1 MRPVINQQNET
12 HSIQVNERFQ
22 FYWMKRFIYR
32 HRLSVIVFFAFKKHH
47 LYDSTKMKTKPATTA
62 KSNRSSSSGGNG
74 ITIKYAKIQQE
85 ARWKFVPLDFTPYG
99 FITQA
104 VVEERFVYYFFFA
117 LFMYFVAQAKV
128 WKQILTVN
136 LDTIW
141 WAYIY
146 ICCSEC
152 KYDERHWSNT
162 YLKFVKQ
169 IMYFQVDLLW
179 YTLVNIWIDFIALLA
194 SGYTH
199 FPIARCI
206 KMRGVNSMVLKRVQ
220 YRVCQ
225 WTRKKLSAQQ
235 QHLSNVYISHTHKI
249 NQNQTRTKDEM
260 LFIILW
266 FNIHA

>member
-1 MRPVINQQNET
+1 
-12 HSIQVNERFQ
+12 
-22 FYWMKRFIYR
+22 MKICSTWLYTL
-32 HRLSVIVFFAFKKHH
+32 RLHH
-47 LYDSTKMKTKPATTA
+47 T
-62 KSNRSSSSGGNG
+62 SGGG
-74 ITIKYAKIQQE
+74 RAFCI
-85 ARWKFVPLDFTPYG
+85 L
-99 FITQA
+99 
-104 VVEERFVYYFFFA
+104 FFFA

-225 WTRKKLSAQQ
+225 WTRKKIVDTTTTSLKR
-235 QHLSNVYISHTHKI
+235 LYFTHTE
-249 NQNQTRTKDEM
+249 NQPKPNTHQRWNA
-260 LFIILW
+260 LYYSVI
-266 FNIHA
+266 